1 MYVIFRACEAFAR
14 RVLCTLLF
22 AMVLVVPFTSASAQ
36 YPDKPV
42 TIIVAWAAGGAT
54 DLVTRVMQPVLSQK
68 LGADLIIRN
77 VEGAAGTIG
86 TAESARAPADGYTL
100 LFTPT
105 GPLTTQPHLRDIPY
119 DLDSFAAVGRIA
131 VTPMLMMVTQA
142 SPYRSLQDVL
152 DDAKANPGK
161 VKFASTGAGT
171 LPHISILALN
181 KAANIDTKHIPYKGS
196 ANVMKAL
203 LGGEI
208 DVFSDQAQLVPKY
221 ELRALST
228 WSASRLPEFPDVPTM
243 KELGYDFELEN
254 WLGVFAPK
262 GTPQPVIDKLAAA
275 LRDTIAD
282 QGVIDALDKLK
293 VTVAHLGPAELAVFA
308 QRDYERN
315 RDLLKE
321 AGLLKQ

>member
-1 MYVIFRACEAFAR
+1 MHVTLRACEAFAR
-14 RVLCTLLF
+14 RVLRTLLF
-22 AMVLVVPFTSASAQ
+22 ASVLVPFTSASAQ
-36 YPDKPV
+36 YPQKPV
-42 TIIVAWAAGGAT
+42 TVIVAWAAGGAT
-54 DLVTRVMQPVLSQK
+54 DLVTRVMQPALSQK

-100 LFTPT
+100 LITPT
-105 GPLTTQPHLRDIPY
+105 GPLTTQPHLRDLPY
-119 DLDSFAAVGRIA
+119 DIDSFAAVGRIA

-142 SPYRSLQDVL
+142 SPYRSLKDVL

-208 DVFSDQAQLVPKY
+208 DVFSDQSQLVPKY

-228 WSASRLPEFPDVPTM
+228 WSAARLPEFPDVPTM
-243 KELGYDFELEN
+243 KELGYDFELVN
-254 WLGVFAPK
+254 WIGVFAPK

-275 LRDTIAD
+275 LRDTLAD

-293 VTVAHLGPAELAVFA
+293 VAVAHQGPADLAAFA
-308 QRDYERN
+308 QRDYTRN

>member
-1 MYVIFRACEAFAR
+1 MHVILRACEAFAR

-22 AMVLVVPFTSASAQ
+22 ASVLAAPFTSASAQ
-36 YPDKPV
+36 YPQKPV

-105 GPLTTQPHLRDIPY
+105 GPLTTQPHLRDLPY

-152 DDAKANPGK
+152 DDAKANPAK

-181 KAANIDTKHIPYKGS
+181 KAANIETKHIPYKGS

-221 ELRALST
+221 DLRALST
-228 WSASRLPEFPDVPTM
+228 WSASRLPEFSAVPTM

-254 WLGVFAPK
+254 WVGVFAPK

-275 LRDTIAD
+275 LRDTLAD

-293 VTVAHLGPAELAVFA
+293 VAVAHLGPAELAAFA
-308 QRDYERN
+308 QRDYTRN

>member
-1 MYVIFRACEAFAR
+1 
-14 RVLCTLLF
+14 VLCTLLF
-22 AMVLVVPFTSASAQ
+22 ATVLTAPFTSASAQ
-36 YPDKPV
+36 YPQKPV

-105 GPLTTQPHLRDIPY
+105 GPLTTQPHLRNIPY
-119 DLDSFAAVGRIA
+119 DLDSFATVGRIA

-181 KAANIDTKHIPYKGS
+181 KAANIATKHIPYKGS

-221 ELRALST
+221 DLRALTT
-228 WSASRLPEFPDVPTM
+228 WSASRLSEFPDVPTM

-254 WLGVFAPK
+254 WVGVFAPK

-275 LRDTIAD
+275 LRETLAD
-282 QGVIDALDKLK
+282 QGVIEALDKLK
-293 VTVAHLGPAELAVFA
+293 VTVAHLGPGELAVFA

>member
-1 MYVIFRACEAFAR
+1 
-14 RVLCTLLF
+14 VL
-22 AMVLVVPFTSASAQ
+22 AAPFTSASAQ
-36 YPDKPV
+36 YPQKPV

-77 VEGAAGTIG
+77 VEGGAGTIG

-105 GPLTTQPHLRDIPY
+105 GPLTTQPHLRDLPY

-152 DDAKANPGK
+152 DDAKANPAK

-181 KAANIDTKHIPYKGS
+181 KAANIETKHIPYKGS

-221 ELRALST
+221 DLRALST
-228 WSASRLPEFPDVPTM
+228 WSASRLPEFSAVPTM

-254 WLGVFAPK
+254 WVGVFAPK

-275 LRDTIAD
+275 LRDTLAD

-293 VTVAHLGPAELAVFA
+293 VAVAHLGPAELAAFA
-308 QRDYERN
+308 QRDYTRN

>member
-1 MYVIFRACEAFAR
+1 
-14 RVLCTLLF
+14 
-22 AMVLVVPFTSASAQ
+22 
-36 YPDKPV
+36 
-42 TIIVAWAAGGAT
+42 
-54 DLVTRVMQPVLSQK
+54 
-68 LGADLIIRN
+68 
-77 VEGAAGTIG
+77 
-86 TAESARAPADGYTL
+86 
-100 LFTPT
+100 
-105 GPLTTQPHLRDIPY
+105 
-119 DLDSFAAVGRIA
+119 
-131 VTPMLMMVTQA
+131 
-142 SPYRSLQDVL
+142 VL
-152 DDAKANPGK
+152 DDAKANPAK

-181 KAANIDTKHIPYKGS
+181 KAANIETKHIPYKGS

-221 ELRALST
+221 DLRALST
-228 WSASRLPEFPDVPTM
+228 WSASRLPEFSAVPTM

-254 WLGVFAPK
+254 WVGVFAPK

-275 LRDTIAD
+275 LRDTLAD

-293 VTVAHLGPAELAVFA
+293 VAVAHLGPAELAAFA
-308 QRDYERN
+308 QRDYTRN